1 MISIPLILAV
11 LSLAVWVYLV
21 AFRGRFWRCEQR
33 LDLDAPPPPA
43 AWPEIVAV
51 VPARDE
57 ADVIERSLSSL
68 LEQDYPGAFS
78 VVLVDDGS
86 GDGTGDIARRLGAAH
101 RNGARLTV
109 VQAPP
114 LPEGWA
120 GKMWAV
126 ATGIGRADQDHPA
139 ARYLWLTDADISH
152 APHVLRALAARA
164 EAGGLD
170 LTSVMALLHCKSAWE
185 RLLIPAFVYFFQ
197 KLYPFPRV
205 NDPADGL
212 AGAAGGCMLVRR
224 TALKAAGGI
233 EKIRSAVIDDCAL
246 ARELK
251 RGGPIWLGL
260 SRDVRSTR
268 PYAGLAGIWKMVAR
282 SAYDQLG
289 YSPAMLA
296 GAVAGMLVVYLAPPF
311 LVLAQPWHGDY
322 LAASLGAA
330 AWVLMGFSY
339 IPTLWLY
346 RQKPVLGLLLPLAG
360 VLYDLMTLDSALAYY
375 RGRGAY
381 WKGRAQAP
389 KR

>member
-1 MISIPLILAV
+1 
-11 LSLAVWVYLV
+11 
-21 AFRGRFWRCEQR
+21 
-33 LDLDAPPPPA
+33 
-43 AWPEIVAV
+43 
-51 VPARDE
+51 
-57 ADVIERSLSSL
+57 
-68 LEQDYPGAFS
+68 
-78 VVLVDDGS
+78 
-86 GDGTGDIARRLGAAH
+86 
-101 RNGARLTV
+101 
-109 VQAPP
+109 
-114 LPEGWA
+114 
-120 GKMWAV
+120 
-126 ATGIGRADQDHPA
+126 
-139 ARYLWLTDADISH
+139 
-152 APHVLRALAARA
+152 
-164 EAGGLD
+164 
-170 LTSVMALLHCKSAWE
+170 
-185 RLLIPAFVYFFQ
+185 
-197 KLYPFPRV
+197 
-205 NDPADGL
+205 
-212 AGAAGGCMLVRR
+212 
-224 TALKAAGGI
+224 
-233 EKIRSAVIDDCAL
+233 
-246 ARELK
+246 
-251 RGGPIWLGL
+251 
-260 SRDVRSTR
+260 VRSTR